1 KRKRLIWRVATDAE
15 KITRLERE
23 IEELKAENERLRRAL
38 EEALRSAKRQA
49 APFSRRHPKAHP
61 TKTRGRASILPAIL
75 RNGHNRQAHILGL
88 LLPGACRCRSR
99 IESEYEHPSQRA
111 RKRNGHAQ

>member
-1 KRKRLIWRVATDAE
+1 VATDAE

-61 TKTRGRASILPAIL
+61 
-75 RNGHNRQAHILGL
+75 
-88 LLPGACRCRSR
+88 
-99 IESEYEHPSQRA
+99 
-111 RKRNGHAQ
+111 